1 MYMDSHTDY
10 FSDPAVIDDPH
21 SFFDSM
27 RSQGP
32 VQREPYHGAIM
43 VTGYDEVFDILRQ
56 KGAFSSCVSVVGP
69 IPPLPFA
76 AGGDDIREQLEVHRE
91 SLPWAAHLVSFDGPK
106 HTAHR
111 ALLTRLLTPRRL
123 RENRDYLAALADTV
137 IDRFIDSGRCEVH
150 SQFAHATSTF
160 AISDLMGIPEGDRGE
175 LLQLL
180 GAPPSQ
186 IGGDAQHKLGPDPL
200 VFLEQRFLGYLRE
213 RQRHPGTDLMS
224 ELVQSRFADGSE
236 PDVVALAQLARFLF
250 GAGQDT
256 TARLM
261 SMSILIMAEAPELQ
275 QRLRREPD
283 RIPDFLEEVLR
294 FDSPTKVIYRLALR
308 RTKVGNVDVPAGSV
322 LALCLTSANRDPK
335 HFENPDSFDIDR
347 PKVRDHLSF
356 SVGIHACLG
365 APLARLEARTAI
377 ERVLDRLENI
387 RLSDTHHGP
396 SGNRRFNFEPTY
408 SFRSLS
414 DLHVDF
420 TRR

>member
-1 MYMDSHTDY
+1 MDSSTDY
-10 FSDPAVIDDPH
+10 FADPAVIDDPH
-21 SFFDSM
+21 TFFDSM
-27 RSQGP
+27 RSKAP

-43 VTGYDEVFDILRQ
+43 VTGYDEIFDILRQ

-69 IPPLPFA
+69 IPPLPFEA
-76 AGGDDIREQLEVHRE
+76 DGEDIRQQLEEHRE
-91 SLPWAAHLVSFDGPK
+91 ALPWAAHLVSFDGPK

-123 RENRDYLAALADTV
+123 RENRDYLAALADKV

-150 SQFAHATSTF
+150 SQFAHATSTY
-160 AISDLMGIPEGDRGE
+160 AISDLMGIPEADRSE
-175 LLQLL
+175 LLTLL

-200 VFLEQRFLGYLRE
+200 VFLEERFLGYLRE
-213 RQRHPGTDLMS
+213 RQRRPGTDLMT
-224 ELVQSRFADGSE
+224 ELVQSRFADGST

-261 SMSILIMAEAPELQ
+261 SMATMILAEAPALQ
-275 QRLRREPD
+275 QRLRQQPD
-283 RIPDFLEEVLR
+283 RIPDFLEETLR
-294 FDSPTKVIYRLALR
+294 FDSPTKVIYRLALT
-308 RTKVGNVDVPAGSV
+308 RTRVGDVDVPAGSV

-335 HFENPDSFDIDR
+335 HFEHPERFDIDR

-377 ERVLDRLENI
+377 ERLLDRLDNI
-387 RLSDTHHGP
+387 RLSDAKHGP
-396 SGNRRFNFEPTY
+396 PGRRQFNFEPTY

-414 DLHVDF
+414 DLYVEF
-420 TRR
+420 SRR